1 MKKNRIFDS
10 EAWRAQYLM
19 PLAGAKEHAPDARR
33 KAVFNCEMAR
43 LDAEI
48 AATRMTLKLQT
59 HDQPH
64 PTST

>member
-1 MKKNRIFDS
+1 MKMKRIYDS
-10 EAWRAQYLM
+10 EAWRAQFLM
-19 PLAGAKEHAPDARR
+19 PPAGVKEHTPDARR
-33 KAVFNCEMAR
+33 KAVANCDLLR

>member
-1 MKKNRIFDS
+1 MKSMGDVLGSSSYANQLSDPR
-10 EAWRAQYLM
+10 
-19 PLAGAKEHAPDARR
+19 KEHLHDARR
-33 KAVFNCEMAR
+33 EAVFNCEMAR

-64 PTST
+64 PAST